1 MEVWTLLSPHQYLT
15 KQENNMPRP
24 TNQGKA
30 YSIDELIKLGTIG
43 SFGPYNGAVMGALL
57 EARGLRNAISAK
69 DEEIAHLKTLLGESM
84 HERFIA
90 EVKRDSKKD
99 K

>member
-1 MEVWTLLSPHQYLT
+1 
-15 KQENNMPRP
+15 MPRP

-43 SFGPYNGAVMGALL
+43 SFGPLNGAVMGALL
-57 EARGLRNAISAK
+57 EAKGLRAQAAAK
-69 DEEIAHLKTLLGESM
+69 DEEIAHLKNLLGESM
-84 HERFIA
+84 HDRFIA
-90 EVKRDSKKD
+90 EVKKESGTKKD